1 MLSAEFCTESVKF
14 NKSNTRIAPIVSDSN
29 YMLFLK
35 TLNKFVPDDILKW
48 ILLILR
54 KQTNKQQQQKKKKKI
69 NK

>member
-1 MLSAEFCTESVKF
+1 
-14 NKSNTRIAPIVSDSN
+14 
-29 YMLFLK
+29 MLFLK

-54 KQTNKQQQQKKKKKI
+54 KQTNKQQQQQK